1 MINKAILT
9 LTLSAFAITAC
20 GQVTKEA
27 RQEIDTN
34 VERADSLLD
43 NLSAQTNN
51 RAASTIIDV
60 DGIFVG
66 DTAIELENGVP
77 FEPLYD
83 DITFAPKREITLNE
97 VLQLITA
104 RYKVPFSILDNAAD
118 ASSGEQLVAS
128 PLPKITPP
136 DLLRSFREEEASTG
150 PTEPTIRLNFRGKLA
165 DLIDLVATR
174 FGYDWTRDKNLRVQ
188 LFRYQSETYR
198 VRALGGGQTINAA
211 LSSTSAPQSAGGSG
225 GNAGNNFQAGMQSQ
239 TTYTAALNFWDK
251 LKQDLDVLIGDRGTV
266 SVNDTL
272 GTVSVRA
279 PRQVQRIIRDKINEM
294 NADLVRSAVF
304 SIEILKLDLNA
315 AEQAG
320 FNMNF
325 AYGNAGS
332 HPFGYQSTNML
343 PTALTDGA
351 GGALQA
357 QILEPSHPFFGTS
370 LKIEAL
376 KKSGALSVFDQ
387 GSMLVKNHISAQ
399 FQSVDINT
407 YLAKVETTI
416 TGDNRTTETL
426 TPGTTTPGLTI
437 NVLASILP
445 NGEMDIRF
453 DLSIAT
459 DRGRDTVGSG
469 NSGSVI
475 QTPRSS
481 GVSTS
486 TQGAVKAGKTL
497 MMSGFDR
504 LAHAIDEAQGLVSG
518 ATKQASKNRNVM
530 IVLVTPHLLATQ

>member
-1 MINKAILT
+1 MVRKAILS
-9 LTLSAFAITAC
+9 LTVSAAALSAC

-34 VERADSLLD
+34 VERADSLFE
-43 NLSAQTNN
+43 NLSVQTNN
-51 RAASTIIDV
+51 KAASTIIDV

-77 FEPLYD
+77 FDTLYD
-83 DITFAPKREITLNE
+83 DITFAPKRDITLNE

-118 ASSGEQLVAS
+118 ASNGEQLVAS

-136 DLLRSFREEEASTG
+136 DLLRSFREEEPNAG

-211 LSSTSAPQSAGGSG
+211 LSSTSAPQSGGGSG
-225 GNAGNNFQAGMQSQ
+225 SSGNNFQAGMQSQ
-239 TTYTAALNFWDK
+239 TTYTAALNFWEK
-251 LKQDLDVLIGDRGTV
+251 LKQDLNVLIGDRGTV

-304 SIEILKLDLNA
+304 NIEILKLDLNA

-325 AYGNAGS
+325 AYGNPAT
-332 HPFGYQSTNML
+332 HPFGYQSTNSL
-343 PTALTDGA
+343 PTALTEGA

-357 QILEPSHPFFGTS
+357 QILQESHPFFGTS

-530 IVLVTPHLLATQ
+530 IVLVTPHLLAQQ